1 MQRASLTAAIGSWCG
16 AVPRAGRSCTTSTCT
31 SSPAVGAAVPSHLID
46 YQIFGDRFSTPE
58 MRAVFDERTMLQRW
72 LDVEAALAAA
82 QEELGL
88 IPTGSAA
95 AIARVAKVE
104 ALDLDAVR
112 RDVAVTAHPIVPL
125 VRELA
130 RLAG

>member
-1 MQRASLTAAIGSWCG
+1 
-16 AVPRAGRSCTTSTCT
+16 
-31 SSPAVGAAVPSHLID
+31 
-46 YQIFGDRFSTPE
+46 

-95 AIARVAKVE
+95 AIARGAKVE
-104 ALDLDAVR
+104 ALDLDALR

-125 VRELA
+125 VRERA
-130 RLAG
+130 RLAGDAGRLVHWRATTQDIMETGIGLQLRAAQTLPGRDHDPL